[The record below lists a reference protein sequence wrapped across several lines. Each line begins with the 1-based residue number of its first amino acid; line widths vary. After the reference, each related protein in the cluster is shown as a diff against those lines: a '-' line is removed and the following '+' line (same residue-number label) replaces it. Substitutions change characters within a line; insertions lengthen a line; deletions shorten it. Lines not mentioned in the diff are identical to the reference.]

1 MQRAAAR
8 RSVAVSAK
16 PLSLLRKFVV
26 THHAH
31 ERKVQEDEALSG
43 LEVPGYDYRRSD
55 LAIMANVTT

>member
-1 MQRAAAR
+1 M
-8 RSVAVSAK
+8 
-16 PLSLLRKFVV
+16 V

-55 LAIMANVTT
+55 LAIMANVTA